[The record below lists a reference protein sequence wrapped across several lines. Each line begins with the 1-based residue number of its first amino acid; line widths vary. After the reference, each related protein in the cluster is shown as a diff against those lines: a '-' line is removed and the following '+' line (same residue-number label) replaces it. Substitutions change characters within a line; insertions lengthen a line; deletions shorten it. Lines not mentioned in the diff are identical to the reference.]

1 MSYKLMSL
9 RKFITIIA
17 FFTLL
22 ITLSE
27 GCYAT
32 DRKRIVLSDYKPL
45 SEQINYANTIYV
57 VKYSIDLGDKR
68 ITMPDN
74 CVLQFRKKGKLR
86 NGTIVGN
93 RTIIEAKKKHV
104 FDRIDIA
111 TNGTWNTQ
119 EGYPEWFGASSNPE
133 NDSKLA
139 IQKAIDVSNTCV
151 LSQIYYT
158 SYNTPTGRGD
168 DKRVCAIAISK
179 KNLKGLPASKL
190 FIDAKFSNT
199 ERTSVFWVGDDV
211 VIDGVN
217 IEYLNED
224 HSGWTGTQAGVYR
237 VQGGNVTIQN
247 TTLKGAMAAW
257 INLQGCLGRDR
268 FVIRNNYVHDCDC
281 GLIIQGVQHQAG
293 DVYSV
298 KLLMENNIIEK
309 EKERHSEFVS
319 FWGKCQG
326 NGKVYYTD
334 IAIKNNKFSGGYRGG
349 CISGHPWYNGLK
361 GVVITDNEFYD
372 CGACSFYNADGLV
385 YERNYVTGSSFVER
399 QVKGVMGSYP
409 DLAFYN
415 CSNSIIDD
423 CSCFG
428 LSIKGCKDLHI
439 GKLRQTLC
447 LQENDTYLTQ
457 KDYVTNFIGIK
468 AVNSTVTI
476 EELIVN
482 PFADDS
488 VISEKCKYYIHKVTN
503 SIVSIDRAELHIP
516 LHDSKKVMKIKTL
529 IKKW

>member
-1 MSYKLMSL
+1 MSYILMSL

-27 GCYAT
+27 GCYAA
-32 DRKRIVLSDYKPL
+32 DRRRIVLSDYKPL

-57 VKYSIDLGDKR
+57 VKHSISLGDKR

-74 CVLQFRKKGKLR
+74 CVLQFRRKGKLR

-93 RTIIEAKKKHV
+93 RTIIEAKKKQV

-111 TNGTWNTQ
+111 TNGTWNTP
-119 EGYPEWFGASSNPE
+119 EGYPEWFGASSDPE

-151 LSQIYYT
+151 LSQNYYT
-158 SYNTPTGRGD
+158 SYDTPTGRGD
-168 DKRVCAIAISK
+168 DMRVCAMEISK
-179 KNLKGLPASKL
+179 KNLIGLPSSTL
-190 FIDAKFSNT
+190 LVDAKFSNT

-224 HSGWTGTQAGVYR
+224 HSGWTGIQAGVYR

-247 TTLKGAMAAW
+247 TSLKGAMAAW
-257 INLQGCLGRDR
+257 INLQGYPGRDR

-281 GLIIQGVQHQAG
+281 GLIIQGDQHQAG
-293 DVYSV
+293 EVYSV

-319 FWGKCQG
+319 FWGKCQDE
-326 NGKVYYTD
+326 GKVYYTD
-334 IAIKNNKFSGGYRGG
+334 ITVKNNKFSGGYKGG
-349 CISGHPWYNGLK
+349 CISGHPKNNGLK
-361 GVVITDNEFYD
+361 GVIMTDNEFND
-372 CGACSFYNADGLV
+372 CGACSFYNADGLI
-385 YERNYVTGSSFVER
+385 YKRNYVTGSTFVER
-399 QVKGVMGSYP
+399 QIKGIMGSYP

-415 CSNSIIDD
+415 CSNCLIDD

-428 LSIKGCKDLHI
+428 FSIKDCKDLHI

-447 LQENDTYLTQ
+447 LQENDPYFEK
-457 KDYVTNFIGIK
+457 KDYITNFIGIK
-468 AVNSTVTI
+468 AENSKVTI
-476 EELIVN
+476 DELIVN
-482 PFADDS
+482 PFASDE
-488 VISEKCKYYIHKVTN
+488 VNTNKCNYYISKASGSEVIIDKMISTIPVHDPQNLLKVRNTHYN
-503 SIVSIDRAELHIP
+503 R
-516 LHDSKKVMKIKTL
+516 
-529 IKKW
+529 